1 MDNMKKI
8 QYLSMLSLVFIIC
21 SGVYGVMIGIHY
33 TNEYYR
39 LTEELRNQ
47 AGVTI
52 TAGSLIFNYFLGA
65 FRGIITIACGVIG
78 MINIRKKEV
87 KTGHLIFLG
96 IVTLLYILGLKEFP
110 YGEEFVQML
119 IAIFCF
125 GMLSIYK
132 FKKYH
137 KEEENGFI
145 WEKG

>member
-8 QYLSMLSLVFIIC
+8 QYLSILSLAFIIC
-21 SGVYGVMIGIHY
+21 SGVYGIIIGIHY

-39 LTEELRNQ
+39 LTEDLRDQ

-52 TAGSLIFNYFLGA
+52 TVGTLIFDYFLGA

-96 IVTLLYILGLKEFP
+96 IVTLLYILGLKKFP

-119 IAIFCF
+119 IAVFCF
-125 GMLSIYK
+125 GMLSICK
-132 FKKYH
+132 FTGHH
-137 KEEENGFI
+137 KFPESRT
-145 WEKG
+145 